1 MDETP
6 APVLDPG
13 RGKTK
18 TGYLWALARD
28 DRGWGGNDPP
38 CVIFNYAPGRS
49 GKYAEEFLQGFD
61 GILQV
66 DAIVLCASTT
76 RRRLQSTGQSRSHGR
91 RTHRAGLLL
100 GACAAQII

>member
-1 MDETP
+1 MTV
-6 APVLDPG
+6 AG
-13 RGKTK
+13 
-18 TGYLWALARD
+18 
-28 DRGWGGNDPP
+28 GGNDPP

-66 DAIVLCASTT
+66 DAYGGYN
-76 RRRLQSTGQSRSHGR
+76 RLTISRSCGR

-100 GACAAQII
+100 GACAPQTVRSH